1 MKKLLKRKTGTE
13 KPVEIEIVE
22 KKPVPTPR
30 EQVVESLATGEKNLN
45 DLVVETTLTRREI
58 QRELDS
64 LMRDE
69 LLNLNEK
76 GEITFFTLRSNST
89 EQGVY
94 SNEFL
99 RERVLQ
105 VLTEV
110 ESCTILAISNEI
122 DFEPLQVRKVVLELV
137 NEKKISADG
146 EHPTA
151 YSIKTKPVTA
161 ETLTTDPK
169 FVPQI
174 ERRQIVD
181 SIGKGCNLVRAI
193 AETTEID
200 VDKVANHLEFLE
212 NEKESEI
219 SVVRQHEYLP
229 NFTAYFLAGKAPI
242 GRLALDGHGGVAVV
256 EIPQPTVSAE
266 VRERLQKEL
275 DLKNASAAES
285 KTVEIVKNT
294 NNGESQPIRSGET
307 TEKAQPKKTE
317 SPAKVEAVQ
326 TPPKPKRE
334 FGKKI
339 EFDYDVIEQLAFE
352 GVKRTD
358 LHERLGVSSFT
369 TYKRYL
375 DDTLFREAW
384 IRGLNRRPEVVKDA
398 NKVIT
403 SRSKREFDLAEI
415 EELIFEGKTHRQIAE
430 KYGITSD
437 NFAKYLQRNSDL
449 REACDRGVKRRSEN
463 GNTRGY
469 EIQSETAS
477 PESTEPK
484 VDTLDVSS
492 WFGQPNCKVE
502 IDPRFEHTLEH
513 LSKNGQSRES
523 FESVKTKL
531 LATEP
536 VFNNQIN
543 DQKATTRAL
552 DNFDL
557 ESFEEDVKLDKRIY
571 AELAYVVAF
580 NEASPHAEAT
590 LEMLKARR

>member
-1 MKKLLKRKTGTE
+1 MKKLLKRKTGSE
-13 KPVEIEIVE
+13 KPVEIEVVE

-58 QRELDS
+58 QREIDS

-69 LLNLNEK
+69 LLNLNKK
-76 GEITFFTLRSNST
+76 GEITFFTLRSNSA

-110 ESCTILAISNEI
+110 ESCTILGISNEI

-181 SIGKGCNLVRAI
+181 AIGKGCNLVRAI
-193 AETTEID
+193 AETTEIE

-229 NFTAYFLAGKAPI
+229 NFTAYFLAGRAPV

-275 DLKNASAAES
+275 DLKNASAAEN

-294 NNGESQPIRSGET
+294 NKGESQPIRSGEM

-326 TPPKPKRE
+326 TSPKPKRE

-339 EFDYDVIEQLAFE
+339 EFDYDAIEQLAFE

-358 LHERLGVSSFT
+358 LHKSLGVSSFT
-369 TYKRYL
+369 TYKRYI
-375 DDTLFREAW
+375 DDTLF
-384 IRGLNRRPEVVKDA
+384 
-398 NKVIT
+398 
-403 SRSKREFDLAEI
+403 
-415 EELIFEGKTHRQIAE
+415 
-430 KYGITSD
+430 
-437 NFAKYLQRNSDL
+437 

-469 EIQSETAS
+469 EIQSEAAS

-502 IDPRFEHTLEH
+502 IDPRFEHTVEH

-557 ESFEEDVKLDKRIY
+557 ESFEEDMKLDKRIY